1 MNFKFWKRRT
11 DIDLNTNIDILYREN
26 ESLKR
31 RIALLESSIINL
43 LHTSTTLIENNE
55 KLIETIEK
63 LEKRV

>member
-11 DIDLNTNIDILYREN
+11 DIDLNTDIDILHREN

-55 KLIETIEK
+55 KLIEAIEK
-63 LEKRV
+63 LKKQ